1 MMFKRV
7 GEGLVGALLGGVVA
21 TGLSWSSS
29 SGINWPFVYLFM
41 GICFVLG
48 LAVGERFLQWVADLI
63 RHV

>member
-21 TGLSWSSS
+21 SGLSYSSS
-29 SGINWPFVYLFM
+29 TGINWPFVYLFM

-48 LAVGERFLQWVADLI
+48 CAIGGGFLQWVADLI
-63 RHV
+63 HHV